1 MPGPSRTPERV
12 ALYKGGKKVVKKVFD
27 KEKIRKKELT
37 KLNRIFKELP
47 AEKQKLAEGLKSQ
60 AAFMVATLAELQ
72 EILNKD
78 GAVELFE
85 QGAQKMLREHPAAK
99 TYNTMVRNYTSIC
112 KALFDL
118 LPEEEKKTAADELME
133 FVKGASK
140 R

>member
-1 MPGPSRTPERV
+1 MPSPSRTPERV

>member
-1 MPGPSRTPERV
+1 M
-12 ALYKGGKKVVKKVFD
+12 VKKVFD